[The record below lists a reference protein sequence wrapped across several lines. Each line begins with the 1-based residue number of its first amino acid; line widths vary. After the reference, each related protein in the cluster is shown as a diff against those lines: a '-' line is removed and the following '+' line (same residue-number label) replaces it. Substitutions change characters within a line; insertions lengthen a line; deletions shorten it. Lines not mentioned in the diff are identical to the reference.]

1 MKLTEFCNKQRRLIA
16 EFERI
21 WVLNHTKDPD
31 NWPLDDLWEGEW
43 EEQFQMMD
51 LTGAV
56 KPLEEIK

>member
-21 WVLNHTKDPD
+21 WVLNHMKDPD

-51 LTGAV
+51 LAGE
-56 KPLEEIK
+56 KQLEEIK